1 MGDPNWDRFSISGS
15 YYNILLNDS
24 IAVIVTVLLHV
35 SILLLNQPHW
45 LVTLIHISLLAL
57 GRVAEVG
64 PSTTPFNFYILSE
77 KYGTDLHN
85 GEETQMGLFIFTNVA
100 SSCRRSVRGAE
111 TNFFSC
117 VFEDAI
123 STGC

>member
-1 MGDPNWDRFSISGS
+1 MDCFSISGS
-15 YYNILLNDS
+15 YYNTLLNDS

-35 SILLLNQPHW
+35 LILLLNQSHW
-45 LVTLIHISLLAL
+45 LVTLIHIISLLAL
-57 GRVAEVG
+57 GRLAELG
-64 PSTTPFNFYILSE
+64 PSTTLFIFYILSE
-77 KYGTDLHN
+77 KHGTDLHN
-85 GEETQMGLFIFTNVA
+85 GEETQMGLFILTNVA
-100 SSCRRSVRGAE
+100 SSCRRSILGAE